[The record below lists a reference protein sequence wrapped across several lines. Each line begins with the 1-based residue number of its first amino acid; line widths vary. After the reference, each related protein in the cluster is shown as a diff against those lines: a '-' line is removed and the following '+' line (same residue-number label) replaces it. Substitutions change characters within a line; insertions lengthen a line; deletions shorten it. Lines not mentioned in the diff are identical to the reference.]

1 MFQERDI
8 RFRYVLPFD
17 EVANGLADSLR
28 VRWPGVEPQ
37 AADLPEGLQTYI
49 DSRR

>member
-1 MFQERDI
+1 
-8 RFRYVLPFD
+8 
-17 EVANGLADSLR
+17 LR